1 MKMKGETMPVE
12 RPPLEPLRTSF
23 QFNLL
28 DDEQLDLLQEATLT
42 ILEETGVQFPSEQ
55 ALAIFAEHG
64 AMVDMHKQIVRL
76 PRQLVL
82 DAMAQAP
89 RNYTL
94 GARLPDF
101 DLPLRQGV
109 TYFTTDGCGH
119 ETIDFYSG
127 QRRASCKADVAMTA
141 RIIDRLSSVA
151 FYWPMVSAQDYGK
164 TAPLHEL
171 DAAWNHTVKHVQSE
185 TLMGAVECR
194 HAVEMATVICGDRE
208 SIRQR
213 PPFSLTLCT
222 IAPLMQDKEGIEG
235 ALVLAEAGIPV
246 GFLAMPTLGTTAP
259 ATLAGAFAMADAEVI
274 SAAVLLQLA
283 YPGAPVFHSIMHAW
297 ADPRSAAYV
306 GYPLDTRARYAPVE
320 MAHHWGI
327 PAFGGAFGT
336 HSDQVDS
343 WQAAA
348 EVALD
353 PFLIG
358 LSGAEF
364 VTGIGLRNIYTLLVL
379 EAILLDDDL
388 YHRARYALMDLDVSP
403 ETLAV
408 EVVNTVGPGGHFL
421 SQKHTRRHMRTAM
434 QRAITQ
440 QLDEN
445 GKYRM
450 PLEVAHERIAW
461 ILENH
466 HPEPL
471 EPAQQSELKRILDAA
486 GRELS

>member
-1 MKMKGETMPVE
+1 M
-12 RPPLEPLRTSF
+12 
-23 QFNLL
+23 
-28 DDEQLDLLQEATLT
+28 
-42 ILEETGVQFPSEQ
+42 
-55 ALAIFAEHG
+55 
-64 AMVDMHKQIVRL
+64 
-76 PRQLVL
+76 
-82 DAMAQAP
+82 
-89 RNYTL
+89 
-94 GARLPDF
+94 
-101 DLPLRQGV
+101 
-109 TYFTTDGCGH
+109 
-119 ETIDFYSG
+119 
-127 QRRASCKADVAMTA
+127 
-141 RIIDRLSSVA
+141 
-151 FYWPMVSAQDYGK
+151 
-164 TAPLHEL
+164 
-171 DAAWNHTVKHVQSE
+171 
-185 TLMGAVECR
+185 
-194 HAVEMATVICGDRE
+194 
-208 SIRQR
+208 
-213 PPFSLTLCT
+213 
-222 IAPLMQDKEGIEG
+222 
-235 ALVLAEAGIPV
+235 
-246 GFLAMPTLGTTAP
+246 
-259 ATLAGAFAMADAEVI
+259 
-274 SAAVLLQLA
+274 
-283 YPGAPVFHSIMHAW
+283 
-297 ADPRSAAYV
+297 
-306 GYPLDTRARYAPVE
+306 
-320 MAHHWGI
+320 
-327 PAFGGAFGT
+327 
-336 HSDQVDS
+336 DS